1 MGDKK
6 MVHLTSLDLFTLAL
20 AKCFINLPCNYT
32 IFLSLKYVIYYG
44 QVLKISAK
52 AKFGQN
58 LDRDRFNMIIEN
70 LEKSGSKDDLQLIDN
85 LRRYN
90 DLQNCNA

>member
-1 MGDKK
+1 M
-6 MVHLTSLDLFTLAL
+6 
-20 AKCFINLPCNYT
+20 
-32 IFLSLKYVIYYG
+32 
-44 QVLKISAK
+44 VLKISAK

-70 LEKSGSKDDLQLIDN
+70 LEKTGCKDDLQLINN